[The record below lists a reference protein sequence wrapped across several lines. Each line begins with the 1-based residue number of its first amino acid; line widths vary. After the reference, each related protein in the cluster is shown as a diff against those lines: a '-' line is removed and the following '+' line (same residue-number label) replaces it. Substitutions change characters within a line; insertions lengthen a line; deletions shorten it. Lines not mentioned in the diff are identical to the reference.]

1 MPALAPFDLHLA
13 QNVSP
18 ARHRDSLRLLRH
30 FESSLGGR
38 SLNDATAEDFAAF
51 LHGRLKAGYS
61 PGTLRKERQLL
72 LSYFSWAYEA
82 GTVGAAAL
90 LTFRAVKSPASATSR
105 SRPDPYPRKDLRRLR
120 AALDE
125 RWPKLP
131 AKEAGKRVA
140 RWREGVAPYPRI
152 RKHAIRLQLEAVVAL
167 CLHAGL
173 RRAEVFALHIDDM
186 HYDNAH
192 VVVWRGERF
201 GSDAR
206 EVPFT
211 QACRESVREWIE
223 FRAAMKPGHDRPWLN
238 LWAAD
243 TAREPVARETFDK
256 LLANYLGQEWSYRRM
271 RHTAGVNW
279 LRAGLTIWELQ
290 RLLGHRTIKDALPYG
305 EAIETPLERRME
317 RLERDLTA
325 RVPLAA

>member
-1 MPALAPFDLHLA
+1 MI
-13 QNVSP
+13 
-18 ARHRDSLRLLRH
+18 
-30 FESSLGGR
+30 LG
-38 SLNDATAEDFAAF
+38 F
-51 LHGRLKAGYS
+51 
-61 PGTLRKERQLL
+61 
-72 LSYFSWAYEA
+72 FSWLFEA
-82 GTVGAAAL
+82 GHLRGDAL
-90 LTFRAVKSPASATSR
+90 LALRAVRTPDGASAR
-105 SRPDPYPRKDLRRLR
+105 SRPEPYSRKELRRLR
-120 AALDE
+120 VVMDE

-131 AKEAGKRVA
+131 KSEATKRVT
-140 RWREGVAPYPRI
+140 RWREGITPYPRI
-152 RKHAIRLQLEAVVAL
+152 RRHAIRLQLEAVVAL

-173 RRAEVFALHIDDM
+173 RRAEVFALHIDDV